1 MTRGDGIE
9 RERRA
14 RARVQVIERLYIERL
29 PDGGYDVVCN
39 DYAVTS
45 IPPKDM
51 FPEWVEQLID
61 VGSCLEVMTQ
71 SLMDDLENEDDVAG
85 VRVGYQ
91 VNGLLA
97 IAYGDEVR
105 YVPDFLL
112 ADAIRRLVK
121 AVSE

>member
-1 MTRGDGIE
+1 MTDAI
-9 RERRA
+9 
-14 RARVQVIERLYIERL
+14 VIEHCGRGLIARLYIERL

-51 FPEWVEQLID
+51 FPEWVERLID

-71 SLMDDLENEDDVAG
+71 SLMDDLENADDVAG

-91 VNGLLA
+91 PRDMLML
-97 IAYGDEVR
+97 AYGDEVR
-105 YVPDFLL
+105 YVPDFVL
-112 ADAIRRLVK
+112 ADAVRRLMGEAQK
-121 AVSE
+121 